1 MLMLKLY
8 QNQEAS
14 KRNLCYAFVLFTSFI
29 FVTSS
34 QGQVHTNGRKY
45 VVAQNQRFASDN
57 NPGTEDKPFKTISKA
72 AALARPGDRVLVH
85 AGIYREWVAPERGGE
100 QGRPITYMGA
110 PNEQVIIRGSEV
122 YSGKWLPVNG
132 HAGVFSTIVP
142 SYFFTGGFNPFKI
155 VFRES
160 RGGGRQGQVFIEGK
174 EMHEAKEQVSI
185 NPETKKNVIDKSCMQ
200 TMFEQADSWSTED
213 GETIYVH
220 LPEGSKS
227 IDNCLVEFSVRRHL
241 FAPVHRAQNYINLKG
256 FIFEHCANDVAF
268 PQVGAVS
275 CRSGQ
280 HWIIENNVIRHIK
293 TIGLDCGAE
302 DEDPWSLPDVLPE
315 DRYRIGGHHEPYKL
329 SERRIAGR
337 HLILN
342 NIISD
347 CGQCGIAGLFS
358 DGSVI
363 MGNTVERCGAVIPGF
378 ETGGIKMH
386 GLMGG
391 TIEGNLVR
399 DNEAW
404 GIWLDC
410 GYIGSRVTRNVVVN
424 NKTSGIF
431 FECSNGPGLIDNNVI
446 AYNRGDGIYTHDAS
460 GINVANNLIFGNTN
474 FGIYMCVATDRLVPS
489 YYYATGLLE
498 KELSACSWERI
509 YNNIIVENTEG
520 AISLPYSSPRA
531 QDNLSDYNLFDAVSK
546 SPRFVQHFRNGEKN
560 TGAQAANEAREAFQK
575 SGDAGLS
582 SADLVLWKD
591 DKGIAM
597 SLPQWQIST
606 SNDKLSRV
614 GDISARLDL
623 RTFKL
628 TVSLDEVFDKM
639 NCPPVSTLNVRD
651 FKKFSRNIDKDF
663 LARPMAS
670 SKWLPG
676 AFQNFR
682 TGKNAVMIWPV
693 KFEYPTMPPK
703 VIIQPE
709 PGSAGLKPIPSR
721 TDSGNH

>member
-1 MLMLKLY
+1 MLILNHNK
-8 QNQEAS
+8 EVI
-14 KRNLCYAFVLFTSFI
+14 KRNLCYTLVLFTSFM
-29 FVTSS
+29 FVTSI
-34 QGQVHTNGRKY
+34 QGKVHTNGRKY
-45 VVAQNQRFASDN
+45 VVAQNYLFVSDN

-72 AALARPGDRVLVH
+72 AALARPGDTILVH
-85 AGIYREWVAPERGGE
+85 AGIYREWVAPACGGE
-100 QGRPITYMGA
+100 AGRPVTYMGA
-110 PNEQVIIRGSEV
+110 PNEQVVIRGSEV

-132 HAGVFSTIVP
+132 HVGVFSTIVP

-155 VFRES
+155 IFRES
-160 RGGGRQGQVFIEGK
+160 RGGGRQGQVFIEDK

-200 TMFEQADSWSTED
+200 TMFEQTDSWSTED

-241 FAPVHRAQNYINLKG
+241 FAPVRRAQNYINLKE

-302 DEDPWSLPDVLPE
+302 AEDPWSLPDVLPE

-378 ETGGIKMH
+378 ETGGIKIH

-410 GYIGSRVTRNVVVN
+410 GYIGSRVTRNVIVN

-431 FECSNGPGLIDNNVI
+431 FECCNGPGLIDNNVI

-460 GINVANNLIFGNTN
+460 GIHIANNLIFGNSN
-474 FGIYMCVATDRLVPS
+474 FGIYMCVATDRKVAT
-489 YYYATGLLE
+489 YYYATGLIE
-498 KELSACSWERI
+498 NELSACSWERI
-509 YNNIIVENTEG
+509 FNNLIVKNTEG
-520 AISLPYSSPRA
+520 AISLPHSSLRA
-531 QDNLSDYNLFDAVSK
+531 QDNLSDYNLFDATSK
-546 SPRFVQHFRNGEKN
+546 EPRFVEHFRNGEHHTSEQVADETRK
-560 TGAQAANEAREAFQK
+560 AFQK

-582 SADLVLWKD
+582 AADLVLWKND
-591 DKGIAM
+591 QGLAM
-597 SLPQWQIST
+597 GLPQWQVST
-606 SNDKLSRV
+606 GNDKHSLS
-614 GDISARLDL
+614 GDITAQLDL
-623 RTFKL
+623 RTFEL
-628 TVSLDEVFDKM
+628 MVTLDETVKKM
-639 NCPPVSTLNVRD
+639 GCKPVKTLNVRD
-651 FKKFSRNIDKDF
+651 FARFSRQIDKDF
-663 LARPMAS
+663 LERPMAS
-670 SKWLPG
+670 RKWLPG
-676 AFQNFR
+676 AFQTFR
-682 TGKNAVMIWPV
+682 LGNNKLIIWPV
-693 KFEYPTMPPK
+693 KFEYPTIPPN
-703 VIIQPE
+703 VTIQPE
-709 PGSAGLKPIPSR
+709 PGSAGLKPILSR